1 MISNMQTVKCQ
12 VQNSEKAACGLTR
25 MSERCPNLY
34 LTLDIKLNVMRL
46 SCVYLDFV
54 NISCLPLG
62 MSKQIPLLKVLSLSG
77 NKLTY
82 IPDDFGDFEN
92 LVELCLSR
100 NNIQMLPETLS
111 KLKKLEMLKVNA
123 NVLTK
128 LYSEIGQNV
137 NLIILKVD
145 ANKLKRL
152 PATLGLLKNLCV
164 LEAQNNKINNIPP
177 TIKFLIHLLKVNFS
191 CNHLVDVPQTFG
203 ELKYLKHIDL
213 SYNRL
218 SSLCE
223 IFNSSSTL
231 EYLCLDFNRF
241 STCPEWFNYLQNL
254 SILSMT
260 HNKLRNAALPNGFG
274 LLNAKLNTL
283 DLRGNFITHLPDTVG
298 KLHCLKKLYLGLG
311 TSTVNTVRIAC
322 IFGNWLEKL
331 PDSFIS
337 LTSLT
342 VLHINQNQLKE
353 IPSEFGKLINLI
365 DLHLDSNMLVK
376 LPKSF
381 PQLASLKRCHLSSNR
396 ISILPPDFGLLVTLT
411 ELYLNSNK
419 NKFDVVYSTCITLKA
434 MCYDEFVSFQKERLD
449 ENAIYDKEIFFER
462 NDTQTSC
469 LNYNTD
475 EDWDKEISI
484 SCIKKSTILKTE
496 DFPKQFLYAH
506 DNNVDGQFESD
517 IE

>member
-34 LTLDIKLNVMRL
+34 LTLDIKLN
-46 SCVYLDFV
+46 
-54 NISCLPLG
+54 
-62 MSKQIPLLKVLSLSG
+62 
-77 NKLTY
+77 
-82 IPDDFGDFEN
+82 
-92 LVELCLSR
+92 
-100 NNIQMLPETLS
+100 
-111 KLKKLEMLKVNA
+111 
-123 NVLTK
+123 
-128 LYSEIGQNV
+128 
-137 NLIILKVD
+137 
-145 ANKLKRL
+145 
-152 PATLGLLKNLCV
+152 
-164 LEAQNNKINNIPP
+164 
-177 TIKFLIHLLKVNFS
+177 
-191 CNHLVDVPQTFG
+191 
-203 ELKYLKHIDL
+203 
-213 SYNRL
+213 
-218 SSLCE
+218 
-223 IFNSSSTL
+223 
-231 EYLCLDFNRF
+231 
-241 STCPEWFNYLQNL
+241 
-254 SILSMT
+254 
-260 HNKLRNAALPNGFG
+260 
-274 LLNAKLNTL
+274 
-283 DLRGNFITHLPDTVG
+283 
-298 KLHCLKKLYLGLG
+298 
-311 TSTVNTVRIAC
+311 
-322 IFGNWLEKL
+322 
-331 PDSFIS
+331 
-337 LTSLT
+337 
-342 VLHINQNQLKE
+342 NQLKE

-419 NKFDVVYSTCITLKA
+419 LKTLPTSMSNLTNLECLNLSNNKLKWVPWDIIMTMTKLKVLSLLNNKFDVVYSTCITLKA